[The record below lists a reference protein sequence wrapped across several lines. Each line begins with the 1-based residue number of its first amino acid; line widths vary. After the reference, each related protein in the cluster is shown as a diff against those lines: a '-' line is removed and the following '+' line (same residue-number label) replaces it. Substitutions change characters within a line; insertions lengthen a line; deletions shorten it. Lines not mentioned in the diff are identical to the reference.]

1 MNELVNKR
9 KTSQAR
15 STRVR
20 HKLRS
25 VSNRPRLS
33 INISN
38 RRFSA
43 QLIDDN
49 SSKTICGYTAKISSS
64 LGEQA
69 IEVGRELGK
78 LAVSNKVQAVALDRG
93 SRAYGRR
100 IDNFAKAAREAGLE
114 F

>member
-9 KTSQAR
+9 ITSQAR

-20 HKLRS
+20 HKLRNIS
-25 VSNRPRLS
+25 TRIRLS
-33 INISN
+33 VNISN
-38 RRFSA
+38 KRFSA
-43 QLIDDN
+43 QLIDDQN
-49 SSKTICGYTAKISSS
+49 SKTICGYTAKSEKSI
-64 LGEQA
+64 GDQA
-69 IEVGRELGK
+69 TEVGREIAR
-78 LAVSNKVQAVALDRG
+78 LASSNKIKIVALDRG